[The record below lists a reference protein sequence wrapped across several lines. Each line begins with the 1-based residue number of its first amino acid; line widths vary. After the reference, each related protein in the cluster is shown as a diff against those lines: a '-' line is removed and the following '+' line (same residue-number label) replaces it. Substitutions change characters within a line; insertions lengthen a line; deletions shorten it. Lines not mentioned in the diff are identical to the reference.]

1 MSLPRRDVTTV
12 AAMRRGL
19 AQAFR
24 AARLDAPAL
33 DARLL
38 IGHALGLDHTALAG
52 AADRGLTPA

>member
-1 MSLPRRDVTTV
+1 
-12 AAMRRGL
+12 MRRGL

-52 AADRGLTPA
+52 AADRGLT